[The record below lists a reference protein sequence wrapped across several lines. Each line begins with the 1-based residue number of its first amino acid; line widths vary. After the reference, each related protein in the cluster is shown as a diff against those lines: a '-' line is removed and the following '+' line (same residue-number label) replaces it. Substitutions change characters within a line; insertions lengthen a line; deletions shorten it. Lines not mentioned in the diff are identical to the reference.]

1 MSAIEGS
8 CAGFE
13 DFELHVPR
21 ERPVTYLAEVPDDG
35 PAQGLVFLIHGF
47 GGDRDPAYSA
57 TLRRYLTDKYKLVTV
72 IVHSHCYVCRPN
84 DDPALGS
91 VRLVLEESSIY
102 TALGQL
108 AARGHKIDV
117 GNGTNGE
124 VVKFLKS
131 FPGEPIRLNAFLVP
145 PANEYQNFG
154 VLSALDHLCVLN
166 DLIDRG
172 IEFDRNN
179 IVCAGSSHGG
189 YLAHMIHKFAPN
201 TISGVIEASAYTGLL
216 PSSIDSQFRE
226 YMFKDDN
233 INIFTSVVTKWQLL
247 DACAPR
253 YLGADQALIRDVALP
268 SHIADIS
275 RYGPRRCQFRMIH
288 SAADHVSPIETKK
301 RQAELLNGAGFD
313 ATLDVIEDS
322 DVDGKFIKSTD
333 HGMGIAL
340 NTLFDRYYPT
350 LTSEPTTLDRDL
362 GTEIRYR
369 CGKLDYVFRHSDKP
383 PYLTAACEPV
393 MLEPAAQAEPQLV
406 SA

>member
-57 TLRRYLTDKYKLVTV
+57 TLRRYIADKYKLVAV
-72 IVHSHCYVCRPN
+72 MVHSHCYVCRPD

-91 VRLVLEESSIY
+91 VQLVLDEDSIL
-102 TALGQL
+102 TALGRL
-108 AARGHKIDV
+108 AVQGHKIDI
-117 GNGTNGE
+117 GSGTNGE
-124 VVKFLKS
+124 VIKFFKS
-131 FPGEPIRLNAFLVP
+131 FPNEEIRLNAILMP

-154 VLSALDHLCVLN
+154 VLSALDHLCALN

-172 IEFDRNN
+172 VEFDRNN

-189 YLAHMIHKFAPN
+189 YIAHMVHKLAPN
-201 TISGVIEASAYTGLL
+201 TISAVIEASAYTEPL
-216 PSSIDSQFRE
+216 PWQINSSFRE
-226 YMFKDDN
+226 FKHVEGN
-233 INIFTSVVTKWQLL
+233 ITIGCSTFKRWQQH
-247 DACAPR
+247 DCSDSTFFGPAR
-253 YLGADQALIRDVALP
+253 SMIRDVALP
-268 SHIADIS
+268 DHFTVIDANVT
-275 RYGPRRCQFRMIH
+275 RRCRFRMVH
-288 SAADHVSPIETKK
+288 SAADHISPIETKK
-301 RQAELLNGAGFD
+301 RQAELLVGAGFD

-322 DVDGKFIKSTD
+322 DVDGKFIKNTD

-340 NTLFDRYYPT
+340 NMLFDRYYPT

-362 GTEIRYR
+362 GTELRYR
-369 CGKLDYVFRHSDKP
+369 CGKLEYMFRHSDKP
-383 PYLTAACEPV
+383 PYLTASCEPV
-393 MLEPAAQAEPQLV
+393 TLEPAAQAEPQLV